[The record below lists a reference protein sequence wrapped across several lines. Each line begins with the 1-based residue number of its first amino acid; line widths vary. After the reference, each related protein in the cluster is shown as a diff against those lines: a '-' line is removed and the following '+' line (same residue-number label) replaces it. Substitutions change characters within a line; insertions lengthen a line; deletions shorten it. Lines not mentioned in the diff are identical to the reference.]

1 MVKKNCNNSQININ
15 GSLTAVYVKSHSET
29 LDVILY

>member
-1 MVKKNCNNSQININ
+1 MVKKNYNNSQINIK
-15 GSLTAVYVKSHSET
+15 GSLTAVYVKLPYEN